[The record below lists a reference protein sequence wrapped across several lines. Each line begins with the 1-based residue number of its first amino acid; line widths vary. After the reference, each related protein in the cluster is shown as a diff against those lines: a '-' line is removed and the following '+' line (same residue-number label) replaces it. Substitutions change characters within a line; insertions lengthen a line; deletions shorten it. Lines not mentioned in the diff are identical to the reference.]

1 MKNISGMIARKVKTA
16 RESHGY
22 TLEQMADITGVSK
35 SMLFQIEKG
44 DSNPSIH
51 TLYKISNALRI
62 SLSSLLSEESAE
74 TKVVSKEEIMPV
86 SNLEDTYRIFNFY
99 PSNENRPFEIFFGEV
114 EPGGSMVSEAHQ
126 KGTQEYLCVFQ
137 GELLIELEHKEYLLK
152 KGSAVGFKADIPHSY
167 YNRGEERVLFSNTI
181 YYANR
186 I

>member
-1 MKNISGMIARKVKTA
+1 MKEISGLIAKKVKMA

-62 SLSSLLSEESAE
+62 SLSSLLSEES
-74 TKVVSKEEIMPV
+74 TQTQVIKKEDLTPV
-86 SNLEDTYRIFNFY
+86 SNTEDTYRIFNLF
-99 PSNENRPFEIFFGEV
+99 PVGENRPFEIFFGEV
-114 EPGGSMVSEAHQ
+114 EAGGSLVSEAHQ

-137 GELLIELEHKEYLLK
+137 GELVIALGTEEYLLT
-152 KGSAVGFKADIPHSY
+152 KGSAMGFQADVVHSY
-167 YNRGEERVLFSNTI
+167 YNRGTERVLFSNTI
-181 YYANR
+181 YYGNR